1 MTKAIISI
9 GSNLGDRLHYL
20 EFAFTQIEK
29 LSQTQTIARSSIYE
43 TAAIG
48 GPEQDAYLNAI
59 VLVETDLE
67 PLDLLTSLH
76 DIEMAAMRTRDVKW
90 GPRTLD
96 LDIVDYENFN
106 SNTDELQIPHPRAK
120 ERRFVLEPLAEIDAD
135 WNLSEQKVSDL
146 LKNVANQN
154 VTKWKA

>member
-1 MTKAIISI
+1 MTKAVISI

-43 TAAIG
+43 TTAIG

-67 PLDLLTSLH
+67 PLVLLTALQ
-76 DIEMAAMRTRDVKW
+76 DIETAAMRTRDVKW

>member
-20 EFAFTQIEK
+20 ELAFTQIEK
-29 LSQTQTIARSSIYE
+29 LTQTQIIARSSIYE

-59 VLVETDLE
+59 VLVETGLE
-67 PLDLLTSLH
+67 PLDLLTALQ

-106 SNTDELQIPHPRAK
+106 SNTYELQIPHPRAK
-120 ERRFVLEPLAEIDAD
+120 ERRFVLEPLAEIDSD
-135 WNLSEQKVSDL
+135 WNLSGQKVSNL
-146 LKNVANQN
+146 LKNVSDQN
-154 VTKWKA
+154 VTKWEA